1 MGHGVDSAGSIA
13 RPHFVLLPTQTAFF
27 CSLHVLVVPFLD
39 RLTGVALTREQVW
52 GACLSVFGVA
62 LLSSGDGSV
71 ALSIGDLW
79 SLIQPIAFGIGY
91 WRTEHALRRFPMEAN
106 RIAAAEIFA
115 CFLLSL
121 AYAVVSCSIE
131 ASIPTTMQFL
141 EWLLNPNIVIALLWT
156 GVITSA
162 FAVYLETEAMKI
174 IAASETTLLSSIE
187 PLWASLFAWVL
198 VGEKIN
204 SAGMIGGVL
213 VVSACAVSMSS
224 Y

>member
-1 MGHGVDSAGSIA
+1 
-13 RPHFVLLPTQTAFF
+13 VLIPAKAAFF
-27 CSLHVLVVPFLD
+27 CSLYVLVVPFLD
-39 RLTGVALTREQVW
+39 RLTGVALAREQVW

-62 LLSSGDGSV
+62 LLSSEDGSV
-71 ALSIGDLW
+71 AFSVGDLL
-79 SLIQPIAFGIGY
+79 SLIQPLAFGIGY

-131 ASIPTTMQFL
+131 DNIPTTIQFL
-141 EWLLNPNIVIALLWT
+141 AWLLNPNIVIALLWT

-162 FAVYLETEAMKI
+162 VAVYLETEAMKI
-174 IAASETTLLSSIE
+174 IAATETTLLSSIE

-198 VGEKIN
+198 VGEKID
-204 SAGMIGGVL
+204 STGVIGGVL

-224 Y
+224 